1 MSFFKALGETVK
13 DTAST
18 IGAKSMDV
26 LEISKLKL
34 QRNKLESVIK
44 DKKFEIGNMVY
55 EEHKLNEAP
64 KTDKLIKIFDEIQ
77 DIENQIS
84 ELDEKIKQM

>member
-1 MSFFKALGETVK
+1 MSFFKNLGETVK

-18 IGAKSMDV
+18 IGAKSKDV
-26 LEISKLKL
+26 LEIGKLKL

-44 DKKFEIGNMVY
+44 DKKFEIGDTVY
-55 EEHKLNEAP
+55 EDHKRNAAP
-64 KTDKLIKIFDEIQ
+64 DTDKLIKIFDEIQ

-84 ELDEKIKQM
+84 ELDEKIKQL

>member
-18 IGAKSMDV
+18 IGAKSKDV
-26 LEISKLKL
+26 LEIGKLKL

-44 DKKFEIGNMVY
+44 ERSL
-55 EEHKLNEAP
+55 KL
-64 KTDKLIKIFDEIQ
+64 EIQ
-77 DIENQIS
+77 FMKIINVMQRLIQIS
-84 ELDEKIKQM
+84 S